1 MRAEIVNVKMLTT
14 STGHETVVI
23 KLCCK
28 SMRQTVGYD
37 FLFLSK
43 TGER

>member
-23 KLCCK
+23 NLCCK
-28 SMRQTVGYD
+28 SMWKTVGYD
-37 FLFLSK
+37 LLFLLK